1 MSFKIGDKAV
11 ITNPWSGSNL
21 GDGTVVVIRD
31 YCPNDAIQYLVTDEK
46 CKDHM
51 GRVAESELRE
61 YTKGDHIRSLNNKEL
76 ADLALETIMELVKE
90 IIKEIT
96 GATYFEDDKVEEGR
110 SVILNNLNTPWRK
123 EDEDGLRKDKTSEA
137 SRIV

>member
-11 ITNPWSGSNL
+11 IINPWSGFNF
-21 GDGTVVVIRD
+21 GDGTVVVIPD

-76 ADLALETIMELVKE
+76 ADLALETIMKLVKE
-90 IIKEIT
+90 TT
-96 GATYFEDDKVEEGR
+96 GATYFEDDEVEESR
-110 SVILNNLNTPWRK
+110 NMILNNLNTPWRK
-123 EDEDGLRKDKTSEA
+123 EDEDGLRKDKTTKA
-137 SRIV
+137 SRIM

>member
-11 ITNPWSGSNL
+11 IVNPWSGSNF

-31 YCPNDAIQYLVTDEK
+31 YCPNDTIQYLVTDEK

-76 ADLALETIMELVKE
+76 ADLALETI
-90 IIKEIT
+90 IKLLKKTT
-96 GATYFEDDKVEEGR
+96 GATYFEDDEVEESR
-110 SVILNNLNTPWRK
+110 SMLLSNLNTPWRK
-123 EDEDGLRKDKTSEA
+123 EDEDGLRKDKTSKA